1 MSLMA
6 SPPRSI
12 ELPAPRVPLDP
23 PGRYARTPRRAETF
37 YRRAAGGAAFLSGLL
52 VFASILMIPFDGVGS
67 EGYLRS
73 TAEHPDAVRWAAV
86 VLHYGFL
93 LLVPASFGMAYLS
106 RRGSRSLS
114 NLGLVL
120 AVLGS
125 GLSGLVAVDYY
136 DLALVSALPMDRA
149 VEVYDAAGSTAG
161 AAPALIQ
168 LPSVLGTVLGTVLLS
183 VALRRSGFGSWLA
196 PVALTLGWVVFLAG
210 AQHFVWAAVGT
221 GLLAAATALV
231 GVRIL
236 YASDLEWET
245 GIPD

>member
-12 ELPAPRVPLDP
+12 ELPAPRVAPDP
-23 PGRYARTPRRAETF
+23 PGRYARSPRRAETF
-37 YRRAAGGAAFLSGLL
+37 YRRAAGSAAFLSGLL

-125 GLSGLVAVDYY
+125 GLSGIVAVDYY
-136 DLALVSALPMDRA
+136 DLALVSTLPMDQA

-161 AAPALIQ
+161 AVSWPRFRLPGRSSPGTATSAIRSRPPARRPPMSSGAAPGRCGAASAFS
-168 LPSVLGTVLGTVLLS
+168 PSWPSPGC
-183 VALRRSGFGSWLA
+183 R
-196 PVALTLGWVVFLAG
+196 
-210 AQHFVWAAVGT
+210 
-221 GLLAAATALV
+221 
-231 GVRIL
+231 
-236 YASDLEWET
+236 
-245 GIPD
+245 